1 MANYRLPEM
10 SLKQVAFQPSE
21 FTPQIFTPQAS
32 NPEILSRS
40 IDKLE
45 ARIDKATTQQGA
57 IDAALGQVEAQLHSD
72 EETRSWF
79 ADYKKDIQHQIQN
92 QIDSG
97 NYAEAIRTG
106 VRLAGK
112 IQQDTELQGRIKT
125 ANQYNE
131 VTKAQKQRIG
141 KDIDQDTYNWWLATK
156 GKYNYKPVYAKD
168 ENGNTTDQI
177 IDTEDYNPQ
186 LAYANLN
193 WDEEI
198 SNAFKLTSEDKQA
211 SDIGNTAFQKVKD
224 YDQSGNI
231 ATNEDGT
238 AKTTGTFV
246 HTRSGSEHI
255 SKGEKA
261 IRASLEYSITHNPGK
276 LDQIKQQYDVQ
287 RWKLEQLI
295 EQLKTD
301 PNNQELKDEIS
312 LKQKLLTKNC
322 VDLVSNPNDIVGLKE
337 FYVRMVSENDQAGR
351 LAFDWHTTSGDTT
364 YTNGYG
370 TGGRGSLTET
380 DTAHPFGQNDIDKTE
395 PGTPVEDDQA
405 GDLENTRRKAG
416 DAGYRIGN
424 RLGYKRT
431 IGGTDETGASITYR

>member
-21 FTPQIFTPQAS
+21 FTPQVFTPQNS

-72 EETRSWF
+72 EETKSWF

-125 ANQYNE
+125 ANQYTE

-193 WDEEI
+193 WDAEI
-198 SNAFKLTSEDKQA
+198 ANAFKLVTEDKQA
-211 SDIGNTAFQKVKD
+211 SSTGSVSHVKQTAYKPDGTKD
-224 YDQSGNI
+224 VQ
-231 ATNEDGT
+231 EDGT
-238 AKTTGTFV
+238 TNTVGGYV
-246 HTRSGSEHI
+246 HSTSGSEHI
-255 SKGEKA
+255 SKTKKA
-261 IRASLEYSITHNPGK
+261 ILESLEYSMTHNPGK
-276 LDQIKQQYDVQ
+276 LEQIKQQYDVQ
-287 RWKLEQLI
+287 KWKLQQLI
-295 EQLKTD
+295 KQLENEPD
-301 PNNQELKDEIS
+301 NQELKDEIK
-312 LKQKLLTKNC
+312 LKQQLLTKNNG
-322 VDLVSNPNDIVGLKE
+322 DLVSNPNDIVGLKE
-337 FYVRMVSENDQAGR
+337 FYVRMVSENDQAKR

-364 YTNGYG
+364 YTGGPSGYG
-370 TGGRGSLTET
+370 GSGSGLTGN
-380 DTAHPFGQNDIDKTE
+380 DTQKPEFSGEGDIV
-395 PGTPVEDDQA
+395 PGTNIVTGPFALLPQYMGQA
-405 GDLENTRRKAG
+405 SGAG
-416 DAGYRIGN
+416 HNISV
-424 RLGYKRT
+424 RLTKKT
-431 IGGTDETGASITYR
+431 KQ

>member
-21 FTPQIFTPQAS
+21 FTPQVFTPQAS

-72 EETRSWF
+72 EETKSWF

-125 ANQYNE
+125 ANQYTE

-168 ENGNTTDQI
+168 ENGNTTGQI

-193 WDEEI
+193 WDAEI
-198 SNAFKLTSEDKQA
+198 ANAFKLVTEDKQA
-211 SDIGNTAFQKVKD
+211 SSTGGVSHIKQTAYKPDGTQDV
-224 YDQSGNI
+224 Q
-231 ATNEDGT
+231 EDGT
-238 AKTTGTFV
+238 ANTVGGYV
-246 HTRSGSEHI
+246 HSTSSSEHI
-255 SKGEKA
+255 SKTKKA
-261 IRASLEYSITHNPGK
+261 ILESLEYSMTHNPGK
-276 LDQIKQQYDVQ
+276 LEQIKQQYDVQ
-287 RWKLEQLI
+287 KWKLEQLI
-295 EQLKTD
+295 KQLENEPD
-301 PNNQELKDEIS
+301 NQELKDEIK
-312 LKQKLLTKNC
+312 LKQQLLTKNNG
-322 VDLVSNPNDIVGLKE
+322 DLVSNPNDIVGLKE
-337 FYVRMVSENDQAGR
+337 FYVRMVSENDQAKR

-364 YTNGYG
+364 YTGGPRGYG
-370 TGGRGSLTET
+370 GSGNGLTGH
-380 DTAHPFGQNDIDKTE
+380 DTQKPEFSGEGDTV
-395 PGTPVEDDQA
+395 PGTNVVQSPYFLLPQYM
-405 GDLENTRRKAG
+405 GQMTG
-416 DAGYRIGN
+416 IGYNISA
-424 RLGYKRT
+424 RLGNKQ
-431 IGGTDETGASITYR
+431 